1 MSLRKSATKL
11 REAIASYIGLAMV
24 FWHLLGAEGRLI
36 FNPVFKAEAQS

>member
-24 FWHLLGAEGRLI
+24 FWHLFSVEGRLI
-36 FNPVFKAEAQS
+36 FYPVCKAEAQP